1 MKLRAIV
8 FGSTG
13 MVGEGVLHVALNHSG
28 IESVLA
34 LVRKPSGLKHPKLLE
49 VVHGDFFDY
58 GGIESQLTGYHAC
71 FFCLGVSSIG
81 MKEADYTR
89 VTHDLTMAA
98 ARTLARLNPEMTF
111 CYVSGTGTDGTEK
124 GSSMWAR
131 VKGRTENHLASLP
144 FKAVYN
150 FRPGFIKPMRGLK
163 KGYRISRMLG
173 TMYPLW
179 RLMFPRFVCTLEDVG
194 LAMIGAVREGY
205 AKQVLENVDIE
216 LCARR
221 ESGRAA
227 TPPGKTMP

>member
-1 MKLRAIV
+1 
-8 FGSTG
+8 
-13 MVGEGVLHVALNHSG
+13 MVGEGVLHVALNHPEV
-28 IESVLA
+28 ESVLA
-34 LVRKPSGLKHPKLLE
+34 LVRKPTGLKHPKLLE

-58 GGIESQLTGYHAC
+58 GAIQSQMQGYRAC

-89 VTHDLTMAA
+89 VTYDLTMAA
-98 ARTLARLNPEMTF
+98 AKMLARLNPEMTF

-144 FKAVYN
+144 FTAVYN

-173 TMYPLW
+173 TVYPVL

-194 LAMIGAVREGY
+194 LAMIGVAREGY

-221 ESGRAA
+221 ESAKNA
-227 TPPGKTMP
+227 SPPGTPTP